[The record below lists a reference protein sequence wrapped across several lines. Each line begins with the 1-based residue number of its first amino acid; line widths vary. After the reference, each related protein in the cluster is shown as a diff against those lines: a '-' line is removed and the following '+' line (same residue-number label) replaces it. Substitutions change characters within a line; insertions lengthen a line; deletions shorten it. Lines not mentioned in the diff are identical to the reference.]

1 MANKLHPTAIIH
13 HNAQLG
19 TNVTVGP
26 YTIIEDDVIIGDEA
40 EIASHVL
47 IASGTRLGNNCRIFH
62 GAILGTIPQDLKF
75 GMEKTTLEIG
85 EHTTIRE
92 YATINKGTAEHGRTT
107 VGGHCLVM
115 AYVHI
120 AHDCTIGNYVILA
133 NLVQM
138 AGHVTIEDH
147 VGIGGFV
154 PIHQFVRIGAHAFIG
169 GGSHVPKDV
178 PPYILAMGE
187 PLRYAGLNLVGLKRR
202 GFTSELLRVLKKV
215 YSILYRSN
223 LTVEQACKRIK
234 AEVEQS
240 AEVQHILSFIE
251 GSERGLIR

>member
-1 MANKLHPTAIIH
+1 MANHIHPTAIIDPK
-13 HNAQLG
+13 AQLG
-19 TNVTVGP
+19 NQIKIGA
-26 YTIIEDDVIIGDEA
+26 YTIVEDDVVINDET

-47 IASGTRLGNNCRIFH
+47 IASGTRIGRNCRIFQ

-92 YATINKGTAEHGRTT
+92 YATLNRGTAEHGKTT
-107 VGGHCLVM
+107 VGDECMVM

-120 AHDCTIGNYVILA
+120 AHDCSIGNHVVLA

-138 AGHVTIEDH
+138 AGHVVIEDH

-154 PIHQFVRIGAHAFIG
+154 PIHQFVRIGTQSFIG
-169 GGSHVPKDV
+169 GGSHVSKDV

-187 PLRYAGLNLVGLKRR
+187 PLRYAGLNQVGLKRR
-202 GFTSELLRVLKKV
+202 GFTSGLLSTIKKV
-215 YSILYRSN
+215 YAIFYRSN
-223 LTVEQACKRIK
+223 LTVAQAVARVQT
-234 AEVEQS
+234 EVEQCT
-240 AEVQHILSFIE
+240 EVQHILSFIK